1 MNLSLTPEQ
10 LILLPMIAF
19 VAFFVKAISG
29 FGPAIVVVAFGS
41 LILPPYAIVPVSALL
56 DATAGLILVGLDP
69 VRGREKYWVPLAIAI
84 TAGSVIGGYF
94 LTLITPETFQSI
106 IAVAIL
112 LLGVWFF
119 AGRTRNGQGILAD
132 DIPEKSSTGDMIAS
146 ALGGLMGG
154 FLGISG
160 PPLLWHFG
168 RRFTKRPL
176 RQILIP
182 VFLVAALA
190 RAVTYAG
197 AGVLVGATVE
207 AYVIALP
214 GLLLGIFAGNR
225 LFVSLSETT
234 FSRVIGILLCGVGVR
249 LLL

>member
-1 MNLSLTPEQ
+1 MTFSLSPEQ
-10 LILLPMIAF
+10 LFLLPVIAF
-19 VAFFVKAISG
+19 AAFFVKAISG

-41 LILPPYAIVPVSALL
+41 LIMPPYAVVPVSAML
-56 DATAGLILVGLDP
+56 DATAGLILLALDP
-69 VRGREKYWVPLAIAI
+69 VRGKSTYWVPLAIAI
-84 TAGSVIGGYF
+84 TLGSIVGGYF
-94 LTLITPETFQSI
+94 LTLITPDTFRSI

-119 AGRTRNGQGILAD
+119 AARTRSGQGSLED
-132 DIPEKSSTGDMIAS
+132 DIPAKSSRADLLAS

-168 RRFTKRPL
+168 RRFAKRPL

-190 RAVTYAG
+190 RALTYAG
-197 AGVLVGATVE
+197 AGVLVGTTLE
-207 AYVIALP
+207 AYAVALP

-225 LFVSLSETT
+225 MFVSLSEAT
-234 FSRVIGILLCGVGVR
+234 FSRIIGVLLCVVGVR